1 MADEIVASEGR
12 GKWMRVGDDLNDTSY
27 VVNPA
32 GTEYEISAS
41 RMAQI
46 DRDLAVLLN
55 DVLDS
60 LFDIQNEN
68 EALRA
73 RDALRDRAEGQTAF
87 EVVAQLEAAKAE
99 RAADKAGF
107 EAVIRELRAG
117 RAEREKQKPA
127 AWLDKSTQE
136 RPGDTVWLPDDL
148 QGMSTRGLVPLYAAP
163 PVITQ
168 HEPVTTVEDRYNA
181 DGKSCHIT
189 DDLPAGMPLY
199 AAPPVA
205 APVRPNDSELEMI
218 ARAHGT
224 GGWQT
229 LGDMVTFARAIES
242 AALRANGFKVEG
254 EQ

>member
-1 MADEIVASEGR
+1 
-12 GKWMRVGDDLNDTSY
+12 
-27 VVNPA
+27 
-32 GTEYEISAS
+32 
-41 RMAQI
+41 MAQI

-87 EVVAQLEAAKAE
+87 DVVAQLEAAKAE

-117 RAEREKQKPA
+117 RAERDKQEPVVWEGA
-127 AWLDKSTQE
+127 E
-136 RPGDTVWLPDDL
+136 RWEPLAMFLCADENGSDSCHELIWEGYPPEPWGERWQKYEREAKRMIDL
-148 QGMSTRGLVPLYAAP
+148 VSQYAAP

-189 DDLPAGMPLY
+189 DDLPAGVPLY

-242 AALRANGFKVEG
+242 AALRANGFKAEG